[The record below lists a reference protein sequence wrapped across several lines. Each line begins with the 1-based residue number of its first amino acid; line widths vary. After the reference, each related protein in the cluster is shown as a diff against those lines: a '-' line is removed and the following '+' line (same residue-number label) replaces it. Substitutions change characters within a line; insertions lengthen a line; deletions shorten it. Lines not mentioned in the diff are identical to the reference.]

1 MKYFAAYEQINKLKI
16 GNLYNSIDEVLE
28 AATVTILEF
37 FDDKSNKTK
46 EVFGVDAE
54 SYFNSRIG
62 DMYSFS
68 IYQIDG
74 NDAISYIRTADLW
87 QIARLSRDTYI
98 IKGVLSISNDT
109 INTEFIEAIT
119 VTEYYLR
126 IVSNLEN
133 LQRVVC
139 TKRATMLIVDTY
151 ISIIRIKDILNIKDD
166 VLEYQYYPDLDTFEQ
181 LGLIARGML
190 SGYDISFSLNLLIYY
205 IWGLTEINFDIDFVK
220 CISDGVKDRGEFYK
234 QAI

>member
-1 MKYFAAYEQINKLKI
+1 MKYFAAYDQINKVKI

-28 AATVTILEF
+28 AATITILEF

-68 IYQIDG
+68 IYQIDE

-87 QIARLSRDTYI
+87 QIARLSRDSYI

-205 IWGLTEINFDIDFVK
+205 IWGLTEINFDTDFVK
-220 CISDGVKDRGEFYK
+220 CISEGVKDRAEFYK

>member
-1 MKYFAAYEQINKLKI
+1 MKYFAAYDQINKVKI

-28 AATVTILEF
+28 AATITILEF

-46 EVFGVDAE
+46 EVFGADAE

-62 DMYSFS
+62 DMYRFS
-68 IYQIDG
+68 IYQIDE
-74 NDAISYIRTADLW
+74 NDAISYIRTTDLW
-87 QIARLSRDTYI
+87 QIARLSRESYI

-109 INTEFIEAIT
+109 INTEFIEATT
-119 VTEYYLR
+119 VSEYYLR

-166 VLEYQYYPDLDTFEQ
+166 ILEYQYYPDLDTFEQ

-205 IWGLTEINFDIDFVK
+205 IWGVTEINFDIDFVK
-220 CISDGVKDRGEFYK
+220 CISDGVKERGEFYK